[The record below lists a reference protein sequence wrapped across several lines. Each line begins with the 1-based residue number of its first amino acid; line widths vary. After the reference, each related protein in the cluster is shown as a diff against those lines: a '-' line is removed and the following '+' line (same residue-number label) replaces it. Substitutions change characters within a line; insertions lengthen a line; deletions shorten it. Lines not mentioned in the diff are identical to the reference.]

1 MGDSWSERIF
11 HEVFIYTGICASDY
25 NIINGR
31 NFMYF
36 ELDYRVHFIYV
47 QRYDK
52 IETAL
57 QGPFGAI
64 NPSQIQQLMQ
74 QVGVKDVMLK
84 KRSVDFLFFLDK
96 VLLSK
101 C

>member
-1 MGDSWSERIF
+1 MCIF
-11 HEVFIYTGICASDY
+11 IHD
-25 NIINGR
+25 
-31 NFMYF
+31 
-36 ELDYRVHFIYV
+36 V

-84 KRSVDFLFFLDK
+84 KRSVDFLFFFGQSVFVKMLKNENFYRAECDK
-96 VLLSK
+96 SGLRRWRPQRT
-101 C
+101 